1 MIVRACAQC
10 SELCNAFICFI
21 VQCVHMGKRVVA
33 AGAMKGGVSG
43 VTTIGLE
50 VVTTGMVAR
59 GLGMTTHHP
68 QSAVATRVG
77 GTQTQSAVANGSE
90 HQPAVAI
97 RVRGTKTQ
105 SAVASGS
112 QAVHGSTTQPA
123 VALRGQAINGN
134 DPSQL

>member
-1 MIVRACAQC
+1 
-10 SELCNAFICFI
+10 
-21 VQCVHMGKRVVA
+21 MGKRVVA
-33 AGAMKGGVSG
+33 AGAMKGMVSG
-43 VTTIGLE
+43 VTTLGIE

-90 HQPAVAI
+90 HQPAAAI
-97 RVRGTKTQ
+97 RVRGTRTQ
-105 SAVASGS
+105 SAVVIAS

-123 VALRGQAINGN
+123 VALRGQPIA
-134 DPSQL
+134 PSQL